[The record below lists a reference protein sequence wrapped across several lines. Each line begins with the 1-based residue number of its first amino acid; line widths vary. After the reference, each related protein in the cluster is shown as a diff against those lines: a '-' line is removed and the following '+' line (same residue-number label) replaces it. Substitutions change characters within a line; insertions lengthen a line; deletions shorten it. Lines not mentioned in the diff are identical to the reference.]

1 MTKTSRNI
9 LWFSAVIVLIAG
21 VFVLNGG
28 LDLSSKK
35 ISDSPVAQEQ
45 VQDESSKNPAKLAQL
60 VPSEFDI
67 AATLLAGKVPASGVP
82 DGIGK
87 KDWDDFVAVVEPN
100 WNQYNKSIGL
110 PMKEWASQEIT
121 TDNPTVFYPFSGPD
135 FTTLYQLYPNQQ
147 HYIMSALQKAEK
159 LIDLRALSPKAAD
172 QTLEVLSSAWKSYGH
187 DGFFVTE
194 YLYKYLSTNNV
205 RIGATTLIATF
216 LNLQNFS
223 IRRIVPIQVG
233 EQGEIKEIG
242 EDGPWNSVRFYL
254 VKDGREVKLDYVRMD
269 LSDDGFAKSPQD
281 LLFIKAAVKNPVVF
295 KAASH
300 LPQHREFAIIKQSVL
315 ESSPSVVQDETG
327 IGYAD
332 LNKNFDT
339 TLYGQFVKAHKVF
352 TKFNQDLAK
361 AYQERADEKPL
372 PFRVGY
378 YKDGTYSLVVA
389 KRKVIQ

>member
-1 MTKTSRNI
+1 MSKTSRNT
-9 LWFSAVIVLIAG
+9 LWLFICLALIVG
-21 VFVLNGG
+21 VFVFSDGVEHLW
-28 LDLSSKK
+28 KK
-35 ISDSPVAQEQ
+35 PVVAL
-45 VQDESSKNPAKLAQL
+45 VQDRGQDQPAPNPAKLAQL
-60 VPSEFDI
+60 EPSQYDM
-67 AATLLAGKVPASGVP
+67 AATLLAGKVPASGLP
-82 DGIGK
+82 EGLGK
-87 KDWDDFVAVVEPN
+87 KDWEEYVAIVTQN
-100 WNQYNKSIGL
+100 WGQYNRSIGQ
-110 PMKEWASQEIT
+110 PMKEWATLEIK
-121 TDNPTVFYPFSGPD
+121 TDSSTVFYPFSGPD

-147 HYIMSALQKAEK
+147 HYMMSALQKAEK
-159 LIDLRALSPKAAD
+159 LIDLRALNPKAAD

-233 EQGEIKEIG
+233 EQGEIKELP
-242 EDGPWNSVRFYL
+242 EEGPWNSVRFYL
-254 VKDGREVKLDYVRMD
+254 IKDGREVMLDYVRMD
-269 LSDDGFAKSPQD
+269 LSDDGFAKSPENYA
-281 LLFIKAAVKNPVVF
+281 FIKSAVKNPVVF

-300 LPQHREFAIIKQSVL
+300 LPQHREFALIKQAVL

-352 TKFNQDLAK
+352 TRFNHDLAK
-361 AYQERADEKPL
+361 AYQDRTDEKPL

-378 YKDGTYSLVVA
+378 YKDGTYSFVVA